1 MRSTVWGLASI
12 VVILGVW
19 WGVVHHYDRDSA
31 TLTVLDRNG
40 QVVGTLNTM
49 AGGRQIWTPF
59 DQIPSAVIVKT
70 INAEDRFFWWH
81 AGINPVATAKAAL
94 ANVVHGRVLRGGS
107 TITQQLAKLLIQ
119 ERAGEPS
126 SRTVFN
132 KMREAVLAVGLEAF
146 HTKRWILERYL
157 NLAYYGERCYGIA
170 AASDHYYDRRLAVLR
185 DEEIAQLVRLP
196 RAPARY
202 GAAIRP
208 QRDALR
214 EEDSAPAV
222 GRHFMD
228 EVARRVVSKTHLA
241 TTTLDLALQGQ
252 LETAVRQLL
261 APRLQDD
268 PKVTAAAVV
277 IHVPT
282 GDVRAMVG
290 SRDYFE
296 ASIDGQFNAAM
307 ALRQPGS
314 ALKPF
319 TYFAAFAKGLTP
331 ETMVPDEPTSFYAP
345 GDADAAGYIPHNF
358 DRRYHGMVT
367 IRQAL
372 ANSYNVPAVVVLNT
386 IGVGPY
392 QEVLRKFGLS
402 SLTHSPYYYGL
413 SLTLGSGE
421 VSLLELTNAY
431 AALARGGKLLPY
443 RMSPNVPIPAATE
456 VLPNAFLFAQQ
467 ITAILSD
474 DRARMKAFGSNPN
487 LEVEDH
493 VVAVKTGTSY
503 EHRDNWTLGYT
514 RDYAVGVWVG
524 HADNTPLPGTTGAS
538 GAGPIWHA
546 AMEYL
551 VRGNLVSSLHSPSP
565 TGGGL
570 PVRRSF
576 GGGRGGSPISADQS
590 PWKLTSP
597 LGNSIYRTRTFVP
610 HQHQQIEA
618 AALVR
623 NMPILTLHWYLD
635 DEWITATTT
644 NKPKLWLSPTP
655 GPHEL
660 RVSDDMGHEERVSFR
675 VEEGI

>member
-12 VVILGVW
+12 VVIFVAW
-19 WGVVHHYDRDSA
+19 WGFVHHYDRDPS

-40 QVVGTLNTM
+40 QVVGTLNPM
-49 AGGRQIWTPF
+49 AGGHQIWTPL

-70 INAEDRFFWWH
+70 IKTEDRFFWWH
-81 AGINPVATAKAAL
+81 AGINPIATAKAAL
-94 ANVVHGRVLRGGS
+94 ANVIHGRVLRGGS

-119 ERAGEPS
+119 ERSGEPS

-132 KMREAVLAVGLEAF
+132 KMREAVLAVGLEVF
-146 HTKRWILERYL
+146 HNKRWILERYL
-157 NLAYYGERCYGIA
+157 NTAYYGERCYGIA
-170 AASDHYYDRRLAVLR
+170 AASDHYYGRRLAELR
-185 DEEIAQLVRLP
+185 DEQVAQLVRLP

-202 GAAIRP
+202 GVAIRP
-208 QRDALR
+208 QSKTLR
-214 EEDSAPAV
+214 PAV

-228 EVARRVVSKTHLA
+228 EVSRMNVPKTHLT
-241 TTTLDLALQGQ
+241 TTTLDLALQHQ

-331 ETMVPDEPTSFYAP
+331 ETVVPDEPTSFYAP

-402 SLTHSPYYYGL
+402 SLTQSPYYYGL

-443 RMSPNVPIPAATE
+443 RMFPNVTIPVATE
-456 VLPNAFLFAQQ
+456 VLPNASLFSRQ

-546 AMEYL
+546 AMEHL
-551 VRGNLVSSLHSPSP
+551 VRGNLSIAKNIPSS
-565 TGGGL
+565 
-570 PVRRSF
+570 RE
-576 GGGRGGSPISADQS
+576 GGRSPLSSDLRSADQR

-623 NMPILTLHWYLD
+623 NTSTPTAGLLTLRWYLD
-635 DEWITATTT
+635 DELITATAT
-644 NKPKLWLSPTP
+644 NKPRLWLSPTP